1 IIYNSGK
8 GNHSPMHFLPFAL
21 FDGGEILD
29 LVSSTGP
36 VAKFVLLTLLAFS
49 LVSWAIILTKWS
61 LLRRARLQS
70 GRVVRAFRR
79 AQRLQDI
86 AAVADQ
92 FRPSPLVGVFEG
104 GYTEYKRQLSGP
116 EASLRSLTAV
126 QRGMQIGASEEISRL
141 ERNVPWLAI
150 TAAVTPFIG
159 LFGTVWGIIDAFHG
173 LGTAGGATLRAVAP
187 GISEALITTAAGLVA
202 AIPAVIAY
210 NLIGNSI
217 REFAARGDD
226 FSLEILNGIESIQPQ
241 VMAEVRR

>member
-1 IIYNSGK
+1 
-8 GNHSPMHFLPFAL
+8 MHLFCLPAL
-21 FDGGEILD
+21 FDGGEIVE
-29 LVSSTGP
+29 LVSSTGS

-70 GRVVRAFRR
+70 GRFVRAFRR

-104 GYTEYKRQLSGP
+104 GYSEYKRQLSGP
-116 EASLRSLTAV
+116 DPALRSLTAV

-217 REFAARGDD
+217 RGFAARGDD
-226 FSLEILNGIESIQPQ
+226 FSLEVLNTLESIQPQ

>member
-1 IIYNSGK
+1 
-8 GNHSPMHFLPFAL
+8 MHFFYLLAFYG
-21 FDGGEILD
+21 GGEIVE
-29 LVSSTGP
+29 LVSDTGA

-49 LVSWAIILTKWS
+49 LISWAIILTKWS
-61 LLRRARLQS
+61 LIRRARLQS
-70 GRVVRAFRR
+70 GRFVRAFRR
-79 AQRLQDI
+79 AQRLQDV

-104 GYTEYKRQLSGP
+104 GFREYTRQLSGP
-116 EASLRSLTAV
+116 AGSAQSLTAV

-217 REFAARGDD
+217 RTFAARGDD
-226 FSLEILNGIESIQPQ
+226 FSLEILNAIENIQAHAT
-241 VMAEVRR
+241 VEVRR

>member
-1 IIYNSGK
+1 MPLSC
-8 GNHSPMHFLPFAL
+8 LFAV
-21 FDGGEILD
+21 FDGGEIVD
-29 LVSSTGP
+29 LVSTTGP
-36 VAKFVLLTLLAFS
+36 VAKFVLITLLAFS
-49 LVSWAIILTKWS
+49 LISWAIILTKWS

-70 GRVVRAFRR
+70 GRFVRAFRK

-86 AAVADQ
+86 ATVADQ

-104 GYTEYKRQLSGP
+104 GFQEYKRQVSAAG
-116 EASLRSLTAV
+116 SLRSLTTV
-126 QRGMQIGASEEISRL
+126 QRGMQIGASEEITRL

-187 GISEALITTAAGLVA
+187 GISEALITTAAGLAA

-210 NLIGNSI
+210 NLIGSSI
-217 REFAARGDD
+217 RVFAARSDD
-226 FSLEILNGIESIQPQ
+226 FALEVLNSMETVQATQTI
-241 VMAEVRR
+241 AEVRR